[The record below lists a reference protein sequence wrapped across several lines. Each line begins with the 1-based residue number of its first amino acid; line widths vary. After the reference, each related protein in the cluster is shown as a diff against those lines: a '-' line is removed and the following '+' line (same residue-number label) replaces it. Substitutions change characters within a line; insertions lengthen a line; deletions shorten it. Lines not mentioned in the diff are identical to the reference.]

1 MRRSKG
7 GRKPVQDDAS
17 DHDDAAGSYFTYR
30 PLSNLPT
37 PPPMMRETRITPCQS
52 PPFDDY
58 GCALP
63 AIYRG
68 MFSSA
73 QLLVTFPPNS
83 LAIAKLTRDTHVTAG
98 PAIHLVNLI
107 PSTASLATASVHIAQ
122 SMLAKANL
130 PLETVALAVCI
141 LDSLGPIFARKWR
154 LTCPLRSEI
163 CTSTHADDDE
173 AAAASAQLLSPSS
186 KRHSLPATPS
196 IDQGRQLLEPQLHID
211 SVSPELI
218 VLAALVIAEK
228 FTEDD
233 EQPSQHYCA
242 SWGGRRWTAAQLNA
256 TERSIMEALNY
267 RIMPLCAEDCLAD
280 AMADMQ
286 LAGEQLCAWD
296 IGEPSPPDS
305 VHGEDESPFIPGH
318 ARSKTMAPT
327 TNRSSSVGLGLS
339 WATAM

>member
-37 PPPMMRETRITPCQS
+37 PPPMTRETRMTPCQS

-63 AIYRG
+63 AIYR
-68 MFSSA
+68 
-73 QLLVTFPPNS
+73 
-83 LAIAKLTRDTHVTAG
+83 G

-154 LTCPLRSEI
+154 LTCPLRSET

-196 IDQGRQLLEPQLHID
+196 IDQGRQLFEPQLHID

-242 SWGGRRWTAAQLNA
+242 SWGGSRWTAAQLNA